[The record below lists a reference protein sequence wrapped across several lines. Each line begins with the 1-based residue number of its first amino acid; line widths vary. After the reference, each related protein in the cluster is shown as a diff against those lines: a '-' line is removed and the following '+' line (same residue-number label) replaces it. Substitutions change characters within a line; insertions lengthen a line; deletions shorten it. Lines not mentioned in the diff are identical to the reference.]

1 MEKYEVINRFR
12 DTDGHI
18 YEVGDVY
25 PRVGKKATKKRIET
39 LSTTKNK
46 YKKIYIKKVD
56 DDTNDEKNTP
66 KKE

>member
-18 YEVGDVY
+18 YEVGDSY
-25 PRVGKKATKKRIET
+25 PAEGKKATKKRIET

-56 DDTNDEKNTP
+56 DTNDEKITP